1 MGYEPPFRFA
11 VIGQTD
17 SGKTYSIMRR
27 WLGGRISYWTS
38 ASGRVQ
44 EVKLRH
50 CLYCNNGNV
59 SLELKQ
65 ELVDNFVVDDSQQQR
80 VFHLDRFPTQDDIF
94 DFISGTSNYNI
105 ERRSCK
111 RKSSGGGENIKYSPP
126 PKYYMYA
133 ESSRDAPHRVIV
145 LDDLMVEAFD
155 KLENRDV
162 MQLLMTKLS
171 YHNNIRADRVPRI
184 VPQGKECRIV
194 EGPIDGS
201 PHSFVGQREED
212 RVVHSKLPQ

>member
-1 MGYEPPFRFA
+1 MEELVCHGTEVGEGELAYSLPDITEYGVRAPFRFA

-65 ELVDNFVVDDSQQQR
+65 ELVDSFVVNDSQR
-80 VFHLDRFPTQDDIF
+80 VFHLDRFPTQDNIF
-94 DFISGTSNYNI
+94 DFISSTSIYN
-105 ERRSCK
+105 
-111 RKSSGGGENIKYSPP
+111 N
-126 PKYYMYA
+126 
-133 ESSRDAPHRVIV
+133 V
-145 LDDLMVEAFD
+145 
-155 KLENRDV
+155 ENRKRNR
-162 MQLLMTKLS
+162 M
-171 YHNNIRADRVPRI
+171 A
-184 VPQGKECRIV
+184 
-194 EGPIDGS
+194 
-201 PHSFVGQREED
+201 
-212 RVVHSKLPQ
+212 